1 MEIHYRTH
9 RLQRIC
15 EDAGT
20 AIKAYGEE
28 MALRIHMRIDQ
39 ISSAESV
46 EQLVRYRIGR
56 CHPLTGNRKGQYA
69 MDLVH
74 PYRLILAK
82 IDDSSVKIRIEE
94 VTDYH

>member
-1 MEIHYRTH
+1 MIEIHYRTH
-9 RLQRIC
+9 RLQQIC

-28 MALRIHMRIDQ
+28 TARRIHMRIDQ
-39 ISSAESV
+39 IGSADSV

-69 MDLVH
+69 VNN
-74 PYRLILAK
+74 PRLKSRA
-82 IDDSSVKIRIEE
+82 
-94 VTDYH
+94 

>member
-1 MEIHYRTH
+1 MRFIIGH
-9 RLQRIC
+9 RLQQIC

-28 MALRIHMRIDQ
+28 MARRIHMRIDQ
-39 ISSAESV
+39 IGSADSV

-74 PYRLILAK
+74 PYRLVLAG